1 MACVNAW
8 LLYRRHC
15 EQKSEKYRPLLDF
28 VCDIAAGLLKRGT
41 TEPRKRGRPTN
52 SLKPGPSKKGRIE
65 KAPRPVADVRYDG
78 VDHWPQHLP
87 EKQDANCVSSVI
99 VG

>member
-1 MACVNAW
+1 MHGCCIEDTANRKVRNTD
-8 LLYRRHC
+8 HC
-15 EQKSEKYRPLLDF
+15 LILF
-28 VCDIAAGLLKRGT
+28 DIAAGLLRRGT

-52 SLKPGPSKKGRIE
+52 SPKPGPSKKRIE

-78 VDHWPQHLP
+78 VGHWPQHLLD
-87 EKQDANCVSSVI
+87 KSRCKCVSRVI